1 MAVFDYR
8 GGEVEAVL
16 DWKSPAAFTRP
27 MDRFTVGE
35 APPLAL
41 AVGFETVFNG
51 FNLERDRESAFSKVV
66 TDYVT
71 IFILPASMSRCS
83 PIVVGRSSTTVAK
96 KNRVTLNCFFSI
108 AIKF

>member
-16 DWKSPAAFTRP
+16 GWKSPAAFTRP

-51 FNLERDRESAFSKVV
+51 FNLERDRESAFSKVF
-66 TDYVT
+66 TDYFT

-83 PIVVGRSSTTVAK
+83 IVVGHSSTTVA
-96 KNRVTLNCFFSI
+96 
-108 AIKF
+108 